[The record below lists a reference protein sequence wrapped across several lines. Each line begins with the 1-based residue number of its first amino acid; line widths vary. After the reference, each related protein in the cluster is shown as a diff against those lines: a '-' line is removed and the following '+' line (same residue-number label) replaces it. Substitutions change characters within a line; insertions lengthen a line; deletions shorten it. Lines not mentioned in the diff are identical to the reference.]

1 MQADANGSSNNQA
14 FLDPGEIF
22 EIRDPQVDV
31 EALMRTVRENVA
43 RRRADGA
50 YSEDLDAI
58 ADEVFAQA
66 MAGQVTSLI
75 AGGDVHDLAASIAE
89 LNARWMVREVPFTS
103 NVPLF
108 GPLIVAVRKAWNW
121 MSTKWYVRPI
131 VQQQVG
137 FNALVVRALNESM
150 AIQKELTEKVPQLQ
164 AEVAVLRE
172 EIERL
177 QATDTVADD

>member
-1 MQADANGSSNNQA
+1 MQADANGSRNAQA
-14 FLDPGEIF
+14 SKDPDEIF

-31 EALMRTVRENVA
+31 EALMRIVRENVA
-43 RRRADGA
+43 RRRAEGA

-66 MAGQVTSLI
+66 TAGQVTSHI
-75 AGGDVHDLAASIAE
+75 AGGDAHDLAASIAE
-89 LNARWMVREVPFTS
+89 LNARWMVHEVPFAS
-103 NVPLF
+103 NAPLF
-108 GPLIVAVRKAWNW
+108 GPLIVAVRNAWNW

-137 FNALVVRALNESM
+137 FNALVVRALNESV
-150 AIQKELTEKVPQLQ
+150 AIQQELTEKVRQLQ
-164 AEVAVLRE
+164 VEVAVLRE